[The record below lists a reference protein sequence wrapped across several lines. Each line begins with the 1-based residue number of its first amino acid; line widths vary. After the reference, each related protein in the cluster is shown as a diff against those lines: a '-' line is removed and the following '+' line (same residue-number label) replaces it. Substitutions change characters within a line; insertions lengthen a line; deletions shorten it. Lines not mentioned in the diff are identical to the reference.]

1 MLSSRYLH
9 LHEALGLGPMWLK
22 QGAKVLSAAP
32 AASAP
37 KAATQPAQPAEAAS
51 RSHANTSVA
60 RQAAIAAV
68 GGQSASPAASTLPAA
83 HFTQADAPDRP
94 SEKILAESAPAT
106 TAHNS
111 TDYHALLSG
120 KVQPAQVVAVSI
132 CPSPEDHTAGHLFS
146 GDVGVL
152 LDNMLAAIGLDA
164 ADVHKTSW
172 VQDAPA
178 FTPHSDAADITAALP
193 RMCAEMALAQ
203 PKAVLLLGQIFEQTE
218 HAAAI
223 STLCGPLPYFIVP
236 HPARLL
242 RQPQLK
248 AQAWASLKQLR
259 RALAPDCQSTD

>member
-9 LHEALGLGPMWLK
+9 LHEALSLGPMWLK

-32 AASAP
+32 AAAAP
-37 KAATQPAQPAEAAS
+37 KAAQSASAAEAAS
-51 RSHANTSVA
+51 HSHASASVA
-60 RQAAIAAV
+60 RQAAMAAV
-68 GGQSASPAASTLPAA
+68 GGQSATAAAAPPAA
-83 HFTQADAPDRP
+83 HFTQTDAANRP
-94 SEKILAESAPAT
+94 SEKILAESAPAS

-111 TDYHALLSG
+111 ADYRTLLAG
-120 KVQPAQVVAVSI
+120 KVQPAQVVAISI
-132 CPSPEDHTAGHLFS
+132 CPSPEDRTAGRLFS

-152 LDNMLAAIGLDA
+152 LNNMLAAIGLDA

-178 FTPHSDAADITAALP
+178 FTPNPDAADIAAALP
-193 RMCAEMALAQ
+193 RMCAEMALAK

-223 STLCGPLPYFIVP
+223 SAVCGPLPYFIVP

-259 RALAPDCQSTD
+259 HALAAAGQGTD

>member
-32 AASAP
+32 AAAAP
-37 KAATQPAQPAEAAS
+37 KAAAQSAPAAEAPA
-51 RSHANTSVA
+51 RSPANASVA

-68 GGQSASPAASTLPAA
+68 GGQSANPAALTLPAT
-83 HFTQADAPDRP
+83 HFTQADVPNRP
-94 SEKILAESAPAT
+94 SEKILAESTPAT

-111 TDYHALLSG
+111 ADYHALLAG

-132 CPSPEDHTAGHLFS
+132 CPSPEDRTAGHLFS

-152 LDNMLAAIGLDA
+152 LNNMLAAIGLGA

-178 FTPHSDAADITAALP
+178 FTPNLDAADIAAALP
-193 RMCAEMALAQ
+193 RMCAEMALAE

-223 STLCGPLPYFIVP
+223 SALCGPLPYFIVP

-259 RALAPDCQSTD
+259 RALAMAGQSAD